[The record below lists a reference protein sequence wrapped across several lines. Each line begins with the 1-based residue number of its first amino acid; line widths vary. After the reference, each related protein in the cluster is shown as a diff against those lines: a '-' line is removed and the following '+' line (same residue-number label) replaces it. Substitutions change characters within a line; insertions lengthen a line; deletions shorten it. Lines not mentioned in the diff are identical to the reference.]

1 MVETLEP
8 WPSRIVGYRRDDEGH
23 WVAQLECGHT
33 QHVRH
38 RPPWINRPWVTT
50 REGRRAHLG
59 WHLYCR
65 ACPREWAAWSIA
77 AGPEGED

>member
-1 MVETLEP
+1 MADPSEA
-8 WPSRIVGYRRDDEGH
+8 WPSRIIGYQLDDEGA
-23 WVAQLECGHT
+23 WVARLECGHT

-50 REGRRAHLG
+50 WEGRRAHLG

-65 ACPREWAAWSIA
+65 ACPREWRAWAIAERANAA
-77 AGPEGED
+77 D